1 MVFAV
6 KNMLILEVVVLSQ
19 DVKFIANYFFFNT
32 CQINL
37 FTKNPN
43 FELFCFASAFRLRT
57 FELNPIGKIN
67 ETHLARVQYN
77 FLQFN
82 CDQLLF

>member
-1 MVFAV
+1 
-6 KNMLILEVVVLSQ
+6 MLILEVVVLSQ
-19 DVKFIANYFFFNT
+19 DVKFIANYFFLIHVRLTF
-32 CQINL
+32 L
-37 FTKNPN
+37 LKNPN